1 MCDPRPVV
9 VATWEGGTTW
19 VVDLQRG
26 TARTRLAIFD
36 GYASS
41 RRAAAY
47 QRRVESVLDGV
58 NPAEKRPA
66 HPPAQL
72 AP

>member
-1 MCDPRPVV
+1 V